1 MLPEAQSDSI
11 VDSELRCLL
20 NDMAYS
26 TPDLE
31 LGNSADDF
39 SNYSVMTATIAQG
52 LIGFLDE
59 DDLLDDQGVEISE
72 DEEVSTG
79 RTLHGEEVFTGRTL
93 HNGMLLLLHS
103 SMQLTFAF

>member
-1 MLPEAQSDSI
+1 MLPEAQSNSI

-39 SNYSVMTATIAQG
+39 SNYSVTTATIAQG

-59 DDLLDDQGVEISE
+59 DDLSDDQGVEISE

-79 RTLHGEEVFTGRTL
+79 RTLH
-93 HNGMLLLLHS
+93 NGTLLLLHS